1 MALARGGIIGV
12 IPARLES
19 ERLSR
24 KALRAI
30 AGHPM
35 LVWVWRRAR
44 ESGALEELLVATDS
58 QEIAACCRSYSIP
71 VELTRSVHRSGTD
84 RIIEV
89 MERRPAEIYVNIQGD
104 EPMVTAEQIDQLLAP
119 FRESPST
126 LVSTLKV
133 PLLAEDA
140 QDPNNTKV
148 VTDLD
153 GRALYFSRAP
163 IPYNRDPAE
172 RDPAGRARYFK
183 HLGFYAY
190 RASALEKFHA
200 FAPSPLEQ
208 CEKLE
213 QLRFLEHGVP
223 IVVVESARDTIGV
236 DTEEDL
242 ERVEAYFRQEGIQLP
257 GAPQVPGPALR
268 PGSGSST

>member
-1 MALARGGIIGV
+1 MALARSGIIGV

-19 ERLSR
+19 ERLPH
-24 KALRAI
+24 KALRAV

-44 ESGALEELLVATDS
+44 QAGALEELLVATDS
-58 QEIAACCRSYSIP
+58 QEIAACCRAYSIP
-71 VELTRSVHRSGTD
+71 VEMTRSAHRSGTE
-84 RIIEV
+84 RILEV

-104 EPMVTAEQIDQLLAP
+104 EPMVTAEHIELLLAP
-119 FRESPST
+119 FRESPPT

-133 PLLAEDA
+133 ALSAESA
-140 QDPNNTKV
+140 QNPNHTKV
-148 VTDLD
+148 VADLE

-163 IPYNRDPAE
+163 IPYDRDPAE

-183 HLGFYAY
+183 HLGLYAY
-190 RASALEKFHA
+190 RGAALEKFRA

-208 CEKLE
+208 SEKLE

-223 IVVVESARDTIGV
+223 IVVVETARDTIGV
-236 DTEEDL
+236 DTEDDL
-242 ERVEAYFRQEGIQLP
+242 EKVEEYFRKEGIRLP
-257 GAPQVPGPALR
+257 GASEVPGPA
-268 PGSGSST
+268 

>member
-1 MALARGGIIGV
+1 MALARCGIIGV

-19 ERLSR
+19 ERLPR

-44 ESGALEELLVATDS
+44 EARALEELLVATDS

-71 VELTRSVHRSGTD
+71 VELTRSAHRSGTD

-104 EPMVTAEQIDQLLAP
+104 EPMVTAEHIELLLAP
-119 FRESPST
+119 FGESPPT

-133 PLLAEDA
+133 PISAENARDH
-140 QDPNNTKV
+140 NNTKV

-163 IPYNRDPAE
+163 IPYDRDPAE

-190 RASALEKFHA
+190 RAAALEKFRA

-208 CEKLE
+208 SEKLE
-213 QLRFLEHGVP
+213 QLRYLEHGIP
-223 IVVVESARDTIGV
+223 IVVVETARDTIGV
-236 DTEEDL
+236 DTPQDL
-242 ERVEAYFRQEGIQLP
+242 ARVEEYFRRT
-257 GAPQVPGPALR
+257 GATLILEP
-268 PGSGSST
+268 S